1 MDAPIRR
8 AVAARRVIPPDRARL
23 ALALPVRSSPGMAA
37 AARIVIF
44 LLRTIGSAQLH
55 LLPVPPQPTERR
67 LPGGPGMI
75 LLVAC
80 NVEMPALDTAAKD
93 RLERVVRAQVERQY
107 AREGIM
113 PVAYDL
119 QIL

>member
-1 MDAPIRR
+1 
-8 AVAARRVIPPDRARL
+8 
-23 ALALPVRSSPGMAA
+23 MAA
-37 AARIVIF
+37 AARIVIL
-44 LLRTIGSAQLH
+44 LLRSFGGAELQ
-55 LLPVPPQPTERR
+55 LLPVPPRPTARR
-67 LPGGPGMI
+67 VPGGPGMI

-80 NVEMPALDTAAKD
+80 NVETPALDAAAKD

-107 AREGIM
+107 AREGIV